1 MNIIEGI
8 VLIIG
13 IICATLL
20 GLSYILKDEINKKI
34 RWIVWI
40 MYFISKK

>member
-13 IICATLL
+13 IMCVTLL
-20 GLSYILKDEINKKI
+20 GLCYIFKDEIIKQI
-34 RWIVWI
+34 GE
-40 MYFISKK
+40 

>member
-1 MNIIEGI
+1 MNIIEGT

-20 GLSYILKDEINKKI
+20 GLSYIFKDEIIKK
-34 RWIVWI
+34 WGVL
-40 MYFISKK
+40 YE

>member
-13 IICATLL
+13 IICATLAWL
-20 GLSYILKDEINKKI
+20 CFLFKDEFKDEINKKI
-34 RWIVWI
+34 R
-40 MYFISKK
+40 